1 MNISIIIPTLN
12 EAENIATLIEYL
24 IQHSKQAISEIIV
37 SDGGS
42 SDDTMQLVMQTG
54 AKFIKAPKKCRAVQM
69 NYGAS
74 VAQGDILYFV
84 HADSLPP
91 VTFATDILAA
101 VEKGYDL
108 GRYRTQFAGSNWLLK
123 VNAFFTRFD
132 WFVCHGGDQT
142 LFIKTNFFHSIHGY
156 DESLLIMEEYDLT
169 VRAKESGRY
178 KIIPK
183 RALVSARKYEQNTWW
198 QVQKA
203 NYTIVKLYQ
212 RGIKQEA
219 LVKRYNELIRYR

>member
-12 EAENIATLIEYL
+12 EAKNIARLIEYL
-24 IQHSKQAISEIIV
+24 IQYSYKAVKEIIV

-42 SDDTMQLVMQTG
+42 SDDTMQLVIQTG
-54 AKFIKAPKKCRAVQM
+54 ASFIKAPEKCRAVQM

-84 HADSLPP
+84 HADTFPP
-91 VTFATDILAA
+91 VTFATDILEA
-101 VEKGYDL
+101 VGKGYDF
-108 GRYRTQFAGSNWLLK
+108 GRYRTQFAGNNWLLK
-123 VNAFFTRFD
+123 VNAFFTRYD
-132 WFVCHGGDQT
+132 WFICHGGDQT
-142 LFIKTNFFHSIHGY
+142 LFIKKKVFHSINGY
-156 DESLLIMEEYDLT
+156 NEGLLIMEEYDLA
-169 VRAKESGRY
+169 VRAKKAGRY

-183 RALVSARKYEQNTWW
+183 TALVSTRKYEQNTWW
-198 QVQKA
+198 QVQRA

-212 RGIKQEA
+212 RGVKQEA